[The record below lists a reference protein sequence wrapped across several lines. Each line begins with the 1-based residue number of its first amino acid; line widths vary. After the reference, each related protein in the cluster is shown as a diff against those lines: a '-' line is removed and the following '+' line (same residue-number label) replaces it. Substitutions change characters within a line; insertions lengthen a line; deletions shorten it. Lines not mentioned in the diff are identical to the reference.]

1 MYFAIPH
8 VKCGGALARSL
19 FGFLQPA
26 QAPIKRDSSN
36 AGNGI
41 STHRGFTLIE
51 LMITISIV
59 AIITSLA
66 LPSYQ
71 TSLEKRQITS
81 GAVQVGAFLSA
92 VQIESI
98 RRNDS
103 IAVTYSHFAGDSW
116 CVGNTIGT
124 TACDCTITDISN
136 VNACLIG
143 GKLSV
148 ISDDD
153 LSHPEVMNSMTGDG
167 SFVYDTARGVMLDHA
182 DQATFHFQSSAGTY
196 ALNVEI
202 TAIGRVKICSKDS
215 TTQVPG
221 FALCS

>member
-1 MYFAIPH
+1 MNFRIH
-8 VKCGGALARSL
+8 HINRGR
-19 FGFLQPA
+19 
-26 QAPIKRDSSN
+26 RDPSN
-36 AGNGI
+36 TGKGI
-41 STHRGFTLIE
+41 STQRGFTVIE
-51 LMITISIV
+51 LMITVSIL

-66 LPSYQ
+66 GPSYR
-71 TSLEKRQITS
+71 TILEKRQVTS

-92 VQIESI
+92 VQIESV
-98 RRNDS
+98 RRNDN
-103 IAVTYSHFAGDSW
+103 IAVTYSHSAGDSW
-116 CVGNTIGT
+116 CVGNTIDT

-136 VNACLIG
+136 VNACVIG

-148 ISDDD
+148 FSDAD

-167 SFVYDTARGVMLDHA
+167 SFVYDPARGVMLNHA
-182 DQATFHFQSSAGTY
+182 DQATFQFQSSAGTY